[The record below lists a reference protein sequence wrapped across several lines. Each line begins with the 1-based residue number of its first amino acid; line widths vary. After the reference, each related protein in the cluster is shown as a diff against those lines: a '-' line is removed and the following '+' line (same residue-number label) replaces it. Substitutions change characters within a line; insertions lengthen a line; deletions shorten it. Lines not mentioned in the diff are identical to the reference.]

1 MQTRRLALLALASL
15 ALVVVACQLPVFLP
29 EFVVNT
35 SGPGYSES
43 DDVAIGE
50 DGDFIVVWSEF
61 PTNDG
66 ELLARRFSRLAV
78 PLDDPFPVNAAT
90 TDDQRTASIARDA
103 QGRFV
108 AVWTDEA
115 QTIWGR
121 RFDADGT
128 ALGGNFP
135 VNTSTPLNAVSP
147 HVASD
152 PSGNFVVTWTSYD
165 ASSADVMARRFD
177 SNGAPLG
184 DEFTVNVF
192 TSGMQGASGIAMSPA
207 GFVVAWGGAGSG
219 APNGIFARLYDAD
232 GHFVTSDLDVHDAPL
247 VSANLRTPDV
257 AMNRD
262 GDFVVVW
269 DDEGASGHGVTGRRW
284 NFTGTPAAESF
295 PISDGTADD
304 ADPRVASDFAGNF
317 LVTWTRS
324 VDPPGIADS
333 PSAAVGAPVFSIAAR
348 LYVFGG
354 LPTSDPFQINDA
366 AGTNHHTRSRPSL
379 ADDGSFAVAWT
390 RGADDEF
397 EVKGRKTAVRAA
409 HAIEVDPI
417 QSLTS
422 SPAGG
427 SLNNGVFEPGE
438 TQTVATA
445 WTNYGNFNLDDF
457 TGTSWLFTGPPG
469 ADYTVNVAD
478 ADYGT
483 IPVDL
488 TRSCID
494 AGGCPSV
501 TVSNPAVRPVRH
513 WDALLHEIVSISI
526 PHTWV
531 LHLGE
536 SFPDAPTGNLFYRF
550 VETLFHNGVTGG
562 CAGGINYCPT
572 NPVTRAQ
579 MAVFLLKSKFGS
591 AHVPPPCTGTVFTD
605 VPCAGGTFDPWIE
618 ELAALQITGGCGGT
632 SYCPNNTVTRQ
643 QMAVF
648 LLKALEGFAYD
659 PPDCSGAFDDVPCTP
674 GTGFSDW
681 IEELADRSIT
691 GGCSVTPPL
700 YCPTNPNNRGQ
711 MAVFLV
717 KTFGLLLYGG

>member
-1 MQTRRLALLALASL
+1 VTPYSRLTLLALTSL
-15 ALVVVACQLPVFLP
+15 ALAAAACQLPVFLP

-35 SGPGYSES
+35 SGPGYAESE
-43 DDVAIGE
+43 DVAIGKY
-50 DGDFIVVWSEF
+50 GDFIVAWSEF
-61 PTNDG
+61 STTDG
-66 ELLARRFSRLAV
+66 EVLARRFSRLTA
-78 PLDDPFPVNAAT
+78 PLDDPFPVNAAS
-90 TDDQRTASIARDA
+90 TDDQRSASIARDA
-103 QGRFV
+103 QDRFV
-108 AVWTDEA
+108 AVWADEA

-135 VNTSTPLNAVSP
+135 VNTSTPLNAFSP

-192 TSGMQGASGIAMSPA
+192 TSGVQRASGIAMSPA

-219 APNGIFARLYDAD
+219 ASNGIFARLYDAD
-232 GHFVTSDLDVHDAPL
+232 GNFVTSDLDVHDAPL
-247 VSANLRTPDV
+247 VAANFREPDV
-257 AMNRD
+257 AMNRE

-269 DDEGASGHGVTGRRW
+269 DDESASGHGVTGRRW
-284 NFTGTPAAESF
+284 NFTGAPAAESF

-324 VDPPGIADS
+324 VDFPGVSDS
-333 PSAAVGAPVFSIAAR
+333 PSAAAGAPVFSIAAR
-348 LYVFGG
+348 LYIFGG

-366 AGTNHHTRSRPSL
+366 AGTLRHYRSRPSL
-379 ADDGSFAVAWT
+379 ADDGSFAIAWT

-409 HAIEVDPI
+409 RAIDVDPI

-445 WTNYGNFNLDDF
+445 WVNDGNFDLEDF
-457 TGTSWLFTGPPG
+457 TGTSWLFTGPEG
-469 ADYTVNVAD
+469 ADYTVNAD
-478 ADYGT
+478 AADYGT
-483 IPVDL
+483 LPVDF
-488 TRSCID
+488 TRSCSD
-494 AGGCPSV
+494 SGVCPSV
-501 TVSNPAVRPVRH
+501 TVSNPAVRPVQH
-513 WDALLHEIVSISI
+513 WDALLHEIVSISV

-536 SFPDAPTGNLFYRF
+536 SFPDVPTENLFYTF
-550 VETLFHNGVTGG
+550 VETLFHNGVTAG
-562 CAGGINYCPT
+562 CVAGGNYCPT
-572 NPVTRAQ
+572 NGVTRAQ

-591 AHVPPPCTGTVFTD
+591 AHIPPPCTGTVFTD
-605 VPCAGGTFDPWIE
+605 VLCTGGGFDPWIE
-618 ELAALQITGGCGGT
+618 ELAALQITGGCGNGD
-632 SYCPNNTVTRQ
+632 YCPNNIVTRQ

-648 LLKALEGFAYD
+648 LLKTFEGPGYG
-659 PPDCSGAFDDVPCTP
+659 PPTCTGVFDDVPCSSQ
-674 GTGFSDW
+674 FAAW
-681 IEELADRSIT
+681 IEDLADRDIT
-691 GGCSVTPPL
+691 GGCSATPAL
-700 YCPTNPNNRGQ
+700 YCPNNTVTRGQ
-711 MAVFLV
+711 MAAFLV
-717 KTFGLLLYGG
+717 KTFGLVLYGG

>member
-1 MQTRRLALLALASL
+1 M
-15 ALVVVACQLPVFLP
+15 
-29 EFVVNT
+29 
-35 SGPGYSES
+35 
-43 DDVAIGE
+43 
-50 DGDFIVVWSEF
+50 
-61 PTNDG
+61 
-66 ELLARRFSRLAV
+66 LARRFSRLAV

-90 TDDQRTASIARDA
+90 TDDQRAASIARDA

-192 TSGMQGASGIAMSPA
+192 TSGMQRASGIAMSPA

-232 GHFVTSDLDVHDAPL
+232 GHFVALRPGRPRRAAGFR
-247 VSANLRTPDV
+247 ANLRRPDV

-269 DDEGASGHGVTGRRW
+269 DDESASGHGVPGRRW
-284 NFTGTPAAESF
+284 NSTGTPAAESF

-324 VDPPGIADS
+324 VDFPGVRIPPRP
-333 PSAAVGAPVFSIAAR
+333 PSAPVFSIAAR
-348 LYVFGG
+348 LYIFGG

-397 EVKGRKTAVRAA
+397 EVKGRKTAVRAR
-409 HAIEVDPI
+409 
-417 QSLTS
+417 
-422 SPAGG
+422 
-427 SLNNGVFEPGE
+427 
-438 TQTVATA
+438 
-445 WTNYGNFNLDDF
+445 
-457 TGTSWLFTGPPG
+457 
-469 ADYTVNVAD
+469 
-478 ADYGT
+478 
-483 IPVDL
+483 
-488 TRSCID
+488 TRSR
-494 AGGCPSV
+494 S
-501 TVSNPAVRPVRH
+501 
-513 WDALLHEIVSISI
+513 
-526 PHTWV
+526 
-531 LHLGE
+531 
-536 SFPDAPTGNLFYRF
+536 
-550 VETLFHNGVTGG
+550 
-562 CAGGINYCPT
+562 
-572 NPVTRAQ
+572 TRSRA
-579 MAVFLLKSKFGS
+579 
-591 AHVPPPCTGTVFTD
+591 
-605 VPCAGGTFDPWIE
+605 
-618 ELAALQITGGCGGT
+618 
-632 SYCPNNTVTRQ
+632 
-643 QMAVF
+643 
-648 LLKALEGFAYD
+648 
-659 PPDCSGAFDDVPCTP
+659 
-674 GTGFSDW
+674 
-681 IEELADRSIT
+681 
-691 GGCSVTPPL
+691 
-700 YCPTNPNNRGQ
+700 
-711 MAVFLV
+711 
-717 KTFGLLLYGG
+717 

>member
-1 MQTRRLALLALASL
+1 MRRTVLALAWLTL
-15 ALVVVACQLPVFLP
+15 ASTACNFPVFLP

-43 DDVAIGE
+43 EDVALGKY
-50 DGDFIVVWSEF
+50 GDFIVAWSEF

-66 ELLARRFSRLAV
+66 EALARRFNRLCT
-78 PLDDPFPVNAAT
+78 PLDDPFPVNSGT
-90 TDDQRTASIARDA
+90 TDDQRAASIARDA

-108 AVWTDEA
+108 AVWADEA
-115 QTIWGR
+115 TTIRGR

-128 ALGGNFP
+128 ALGGDFP
-135 VNTSTPLNAVSP
+135 VNTSTPVHAVTP

-165 ASSADVMARRFD
+165 ATSADVLARRFD
-177 SNGAPLG
+177 SNGVPLG

-192 TSGMQGASGIAMSPA
+192 TSGVQTAGGVAMSPA

-219 APNGIFARLYDAD
+219 APNGIFARLFDAD
-232 GHFVTSDLDVHDAPL
+232 GNSVTSDLDVHDAPL
-247 VSANLRTPDV
+247 VSANLRRPDV

-269 DDEGASGHGVTGRRW
+269 DDEGASGHVVIGRRW

-295 PISDGTADD
+295 PISEATADD
-304 ADPRVASDFAGNF
+304 YDPRVASDSAGNF

-324 VDPPGIADS
+324 VDDPAASDA
-333 PSAAVGAPVFSIAAR
+333 PSAAAGTLGLSIAAR
-348 LYVFGG
+348 LFIFGG

-366 AGTNHHTRSRPSL
+366 AGTNQHYRSRPSL
-379 ADDGSFAVAWT
+379 ADDGSFVVAWT

-397 EVKGRKTAVRAA
+397 EVRGRKTAVRAA
-409 HAIEVDPI
+409 RAIDVDPI

-438 TQTVATA
+438 TQTVGTA
-445 WTNYGNFNLDDF
+445 WVNDGNFNLEDF
-457 TGTSWLFTGPPG
+457 TGTSWLFTGPEG
-469 ADYTVNVAD
+469 ADYTVNAD
-478 ADYGT
+478 AADYGT

-488 TRSCID
+488 TRSCVLQ
-494 AGGCPSV
+494 GVCPSV
-501 TVSNPAVRPVRH
+501 TVSNPAVRPLQH
-513 WDALLHEIVSISI
+513 WDASLHEIVSISV

-536 SFPDAPTGNLFYRF
+536 SFPDVPTGNQFYRF

-562 CAGGINYCPT
+562 CAGGVNYCPT

-579 MAVFLLKSKFGS
+579 MAVFLLKAKFGS
-591 AHVPPPCTGTVFTD
+591 AHIPPPCTGTVFPD
-605 VPCAGGTFDPWIE
+605 VPCTGGPFDPWIE
-618 ELAALQITGGCGGT
+618 ELAALEITGGCGGGL
-632 SYCPNNTVTRQ
+632 YCPNNTVTRQ

-648 LLKALEGFAYD
+648 LLKAQEGSAYV
-659 PPDCSGAFDDVPCTP
+659 PANCAGVFDDVPCTP
-674 GTGFSDW
+674 GTGFPDW
-681 IEELADRSIT
+681 IEELANRAIT

-711 MAVFLV
+711 MAAFIV
-717 KTFGLLLYGG
+717 KTFGLALYGG